1 MKRVIIFVRKTLTFG
16 LAADRCF
23 ITGASLRFY
32 VYGKTAMPDD
42 RFAVVGHFVWGSANM
57 GGAIFLFICK

>member
-42 RFAVVGHFVWGSANM
+42 RFAVVGHLCRKAQIWAEPFS
-57 GGAIFLFICK
+57 FYL